1 MSRAA
6 VVAGQTGER
15 MLDIRPDP
23 IFSRIRLPD
32 TGPVVAAVS
41 GGSDSLALLIL
52 LEAHFRV
59 NGSGGEIL
67 AVTVDHGLRPQ
78 AADEAAMVARLC
90 AEHGIPHRTIK
101 WEGEKPATGVSAASR
116 EARYRLLAEVAA
128 EAGASV
134 VLTGHTM
141 NDQAE
146 TIAMRR
152 ERGDGRGLAGM
163 APATLY
169 DGKVWIVRPLLACRR
184 ADLKNVLVDAGVSWA
199 DDPSNEMAQ
208 YERVSARRALAGP
221 EEDEIVSALI
231 EQGRLAAEDRVAT
244 GERAAEIITRY
255 ASLVSPGLVKLDPA
269 FAQVNDRPGARL
281 ALRILLAAVGGRE
294 HLPDA
299 ARARKLYERLD
310 GAAFRSTLGGAV
322 VDLRKAGVSYLHR
335 EMRAGW
341 TGAMQAAAGG
351 VWDGRYRINGGGLP
365 ENAVVEALGGTLA
378 EARVRDRN
386 GAPQALMRAA
396 MAAEPLVHVRHAE
409 SGGEANG
416 PGGLSERL
424 RRLPAPWVR
433 FLPSFDL
440 APARAVA
447 DLLGGEHVPEPPL
460 HSHNAA

>member
-1 MSRAA
+1 M
-6 VVAGQTGER
+6 V
-15 MLDIRPDP
+15 
-23 IFSRIRLPD
+23 
-32 TGPVVAAVS
+32 AVS
-41 GGSDSLALLIL
+41 GGSDSLSLLIL
-52 LEAHFRV
+52 LDAYLRAT
-59 NGSGGEIL
+59 GGEIL

-90 AEHGIPHRTIK
+90 AQRGIRHRTIR

-116 EARYRLLAEVAA
+116 EARYRLLAEAA
-128 EAGASV
+128 VEAGTSV
-134 VLTGHTM
+134 VMTGHTM

-169 DGKVWIVRPLLACRR
+169 DGKVWIVRPLLGWRR
-184 ADLKNVLVDAGVSWA
+184 SDLRAFLAEAGVSWV

-208 YERVSARRALAGP
+208 YERVAARRALAGP
-221 EEDEIVSALI
+221 EEDEIVAALI

-244 GERAAEIITRY
+244 GEHAGEIIARY
-255 ASLVSPGLVKLDPA
+255 ASLVSPGLVRLDPA

-299 ARARKLYERLD
+299 ARARKLYERLE
-310 GAAFRSTLGGAV
+310 GAAFRGTLGGTV
-322 VDLRKAGVSYLHR
+322 VDLRKSGTAYLHR

-341 TGAMQAAAGG
+341 TGAMPAAAGG
-351 VWDGRYRINGGGLP
+351 VWDGRYRISGGGLP

-378 EARVRDRN
+378 AARVRDRN

-409 SGGEANG
+409 SGGEG
-416 PGGLSERL
+416 SGQGGLPERL
-424 RRLPAPWVR
+424 RRLPAPWIR

-440 APARAVA
+440 APARALA
-447 DLLGGEHVPEPPL
+447 ELLDGDRIPEPPL
-460 HSHNAA
+460 RSHIAA